1 MTVPPPTSI
10 PDRAADLRV
19 RIAVLTYRRPRDIA
33 AVLPL
38 LRDQAGSVID
48 EHTEVDIIVVDND
61 PDGSARSFVTSF
73 AAEHRGV
80 AVHYENETAP
90 GISAAR
96 NRAIATSGGCD
107 VLAFID
113 DDERPTPLWLPS
125 LLATY
130 REYRSAAVVGPVISE
145 YDGEPDR
152 WVKAGRLFSR
162 PRMATGTQVDLAAT
176 NNLLLDLH
184 QVKALGLEF
193 DPRFGLSGGDDTMF
207 TRELHRA
214 GGRMVWSDEALVID
228 VVPQH
233 RLTMRWVMLR
243 ALRFGTTWSV
253 VALAL
258 AESRSSRARL
268 RLSLSGQGLVRV
280 AGGCA
285 RVLYGTVTRSVFHQ
299 ARGLRIAARGSGM
312 LLGAWGYE
320 YQEYRRAGDP
330 NTDRPLIWTW
340 LRVLGHRRRRA

>member
-1 MTVPPPTSI
+1 MTSMPGTVP
-10 PDRAADLRV
+10 DLRV
-19 RIAVLTYRRPRDIA
+19 RIAVLTYRRPQDIA

-38 LRDQAGSVID
+38 LQEQAASVMD
-48 EHTEVDIIVVDND
+48 AHTDVDIVVVDND
-61 PDGSARSFVTSF
+61 PDGSAHPIVT
-73 AAEHRGV
+73 GV
-80 AVHYENETAP
+80 AAVRPGVTVHYENEKTP

-96 NRAIATSGGCD
+96 NRALATAGDRD

-113 DDERPTPLWLPS
+113 DDERPTPPWLTA

-130 REYRSAAVVGPVISE
+130 RVHRSAAVVGPVISE
-145 YDGEPDR
+145 FEGEPDR

-176 NNLLLDLH
+176 NNLMLDLR
-184 QVKALGLEF
+184 QIRALGLAF
-193 DPRFGLSGGDDTMF
+193 DSRFGLSGGDDTMF
-207 TRELHRA
+207 TRELHR
-214 GGRMVWSDEALVID
+214 GGGVMVWSDEAVVID

-233 RLTMRWVMLR
+233 RSTMRWVMLR
-243 ALRFGTTWSV
+243 ALRLGTTWST

-258 AESRSSRARL
+258 GESRRGRARL
-268 RLSLSGQGLVRV
+268 RVALSGQGLLRV

-285 RVLYGTVTRSVFHQ
+285 RALYGAVTRSVFHQ

-320 YQEYRRAGDP
+320 YQEYRRKSSLP
-330 NTDRPLIWTW
+330 
-340 LRVLGHRRRRA
+340 